1 MWGEKSAVKIFKKT
15 KKMAEMSLDSRMNR
29 LVGQLEGIRR
39 MIKSDRKTDDVI
51 QQIMAAGQALSRIGI
66 LLLKEELMRTLAS
79 GTRREVGVVT
89 RAQARVA
96 GGGSAG
102 EAKGS
107 EASGKAKTLGG
118 ISMKQA
124 DLDSKTARDTEK
136 LLEKIFRM

>member
-1 MWGEKSAVKIFKKT
+1 
-15 KKMAEMSLDSRMNR
+15 MSLDSRMNR

-96 GGGSAG
+96 GGEG
-102 EAKGS
+102 EGVAKGS
-107 EASGKAKTLGG
+107 EASQKAKTLGG
-118 ISMKQA
+118 KSMKQA